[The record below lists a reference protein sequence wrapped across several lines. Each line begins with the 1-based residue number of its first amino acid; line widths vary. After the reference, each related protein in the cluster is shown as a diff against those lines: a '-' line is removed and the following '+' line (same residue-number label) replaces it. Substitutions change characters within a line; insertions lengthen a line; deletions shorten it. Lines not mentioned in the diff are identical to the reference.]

1 MKISK
6 LNDSNISGG
15 ALLTQGY
22 KKKVFGKSESILAL
36 IPDV

>member
-6 LNDSNISGG
+6 LSDSIMTGG

-22 KKKVFGKSESILAL
+22 KKKVISKSDSNLAL

>member
-6 LNDSNISGG
+6 LNDINITGG

-22 KKKVFGKSESILAL
+22 KKKVTGKSDSILAL